1 MFLTARCQDPRS
13 VYQGKNHFLESIP
26 AKTKVEIF
34 EQFNV
39 ALDAKINDS
48 DY

>member
-1 MFLTARCQDPRS
+1 MLGSKICIL
-13 VYQGKNHFLESIP
+13 GKKSLPESIP

-34 EQFNV
+34 EQIFNV

>member
-1 MFLTARCQDPRS
+1 MFLTARCWIQDLYTRE
-13 VYQGKNHFLESIP
+13 KNHFLESIP